1 MSAILRINGVR
12 AATRTKVVENNS
24 IMVQQGK
31 IYIVMSV
38 VTIILIG
45 LFIYVATID
54 KKIAALEN
62 NTKD

>member
-1 MSAILRINGVR
+1 MFQLLQA
-12 AATRTKVVENNS
+12 KVVENSS

-38 VTIILIG
+38 ATIILVG
-45 LFIYVATID
+45 LFIYVATVD

-62 NTKD
+62 NAKD